1 MPFYNLV
8 YQLVAPITLVK
19 KNNHKLVV
27 TKQSKH
33 NSTSFAPLKELTTI
47 VLIKLRTTVILL
59 ACGTITVASAGYA
72 SIPVNRARTNR
83 HQVTFALLITTV
95 ANQRYTISGGIL
107 AHNLRCLGNDGIQC
121 AVLLVMHESSMA
133 IHRHSNV
140 TKRARKAR
148 TRRHL

>member
-59 ACGTITVASAGYA
+59 ACGTITVASAG
-72 SIPVNRARTNR
+72 
-83 HQVTFALLITTV
+83 
-95 ANQRYTISGGIL
+95 
-107 AHNLRCLGNDGIQC
+107 
-121 AVLLVMHESSMA
+121 
-133 IHRHSNV
+133 
-140 TKRARKAR
+140 
-148 TRRHL
+148 